1 MDNFRDSRVV
11 HGPKTQRNFPRA
23 LLVDH
28 LHDRWAAWVM
38 EALRCVY
45 FFKRI
50 RFFLLYIIYVYAY
63 IYIYGYKVH
72 KQMSIYDYNV
82 KCIVY
87 IYICMH
93 MSLSMLFYCET
104 PNLRG
109 KPWS

>member
-63 IYIYGYKVH
+63 IYIYTDIKYINKC
-72 KQMSIYDYNV
+72 QYMTTMLNV
-82 KCIVY
+82 
-87 IYICMH
+87 
-93 MSLSMLFYCET
+93 
-104 PNLRG
+104 
-109 KPWS
+109 